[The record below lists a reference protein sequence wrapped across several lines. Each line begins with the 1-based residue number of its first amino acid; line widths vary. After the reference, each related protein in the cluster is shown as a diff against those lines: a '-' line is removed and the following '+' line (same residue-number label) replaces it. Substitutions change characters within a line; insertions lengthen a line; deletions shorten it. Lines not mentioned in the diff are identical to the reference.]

1 MRMGQEP
8 SGRWVPRSQPYAT
21 SAWVWR
27 PAAVSAIADSTWSH
41 TSVCPPA
48 NHGMA
53 PQGSWTAAI
62 ADAVLATWSLV
73 STPASDG
80 TSGNR
85 TGDRRLA
92 QVDHEAL
99 ADEGIEQPVGEA
111 GQPWLC

>member
-27 PAAVSAIADSTWSH
+27 PAAVNAIADSTWSH

-62 ADAVLATWSLV
+62 ADAVRATWSLV
-73 STPASDG
+73 STPASDSV
-80 TSGNR
+80 SGNV
-85 TGDRRLA
+85 TGAVGLA
-92 QVDHEAL
+92 EVHHEAL
-99 ADEGIEQPVGEA
+99 ADKGIEQLVGSA
-111 GQPWLC
+111 SD